1 MPRRPDSSPQTR
13 QVLAALCETA
23 DAWHYG
29 YDLSRRLGLPSG
41 TLYPILMR
49 LTERGCL
56 EARWLEPERAGRPAR
71 HAYRLTRA
79 GVALAESRQPKEAP
93 ARPRRLATEGLNP

>member
-1 MPRRPDSSPQTR
+1 
-13 QVLAALCETA
+13 VLAALCETPE
-23 DAWHYG
+23 AWHYG

-49 LTERGCL
+49 LTEHGCL

-71 HAYRLTRA
+71 HAYRLTQA
-79 GVALAESRQPKEAP
+79 GLALAETRLPRAATAQ
-93 ARPRRLATEGLNP
+93 PRRLATEGLNP